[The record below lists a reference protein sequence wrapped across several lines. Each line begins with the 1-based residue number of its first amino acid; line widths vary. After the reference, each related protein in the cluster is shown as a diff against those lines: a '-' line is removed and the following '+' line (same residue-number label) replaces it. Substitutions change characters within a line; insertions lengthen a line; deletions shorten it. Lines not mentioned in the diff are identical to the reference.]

1 MKQSNNGMKMQHEE
15 GWDIEEKVVF
25 YKSLGKAGMKDRL
38 ILTACQSDILAL
50 RKIARD
56 LEESCVSTA
65 WNQVD
70 HIQGHIDELISDLI
84 DVQEDI
90 TEDE

>member
-1 MKQSNNGMKMQHEE
+1 MQHEE
-15 GWDIEEKVVF
+15 YWDANEKAAF
-25 YKSLGKAGMKDRL
+25 YKSLGKVRNLRKDRITL
-38 ILTACQSDILAL
+38 SACQSDILLL
-50 RKIARD
+50 RKISHD
-56 LEESCVSTA
+56 LEALCVSTA
-65 WNQVD
+65 WEQVD

>member
-1 MKQSNNGMKMQHEE
+1 MKMQHEE
-15 GWDIEEKVVF
+15 GWDIEEKVAF

-38 ILTACQSDILAL
+38 ILSACQSDILSL

-56 LEESCVSTA
+56 LEALCVSTA

-70 HIQGHIDELISDLI
+70 HIQTHIDELISDLI